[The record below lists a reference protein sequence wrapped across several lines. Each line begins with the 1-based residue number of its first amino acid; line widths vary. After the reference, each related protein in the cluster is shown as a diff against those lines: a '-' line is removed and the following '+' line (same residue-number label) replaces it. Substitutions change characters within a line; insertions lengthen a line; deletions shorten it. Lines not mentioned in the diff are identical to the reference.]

1 VSASALPSMG
11 ECRHRR
17 RVWLAVVGWSFT
29 LFSSVRVLAYL
40 PTILAIHESGDA
52 TQHSLW
58 TWGTWLGANLSMAC
72 WLYEN
77 NGQRANRA
85 VTVNLGNALMC
96 GATLLVI
103 LWYRN

>member
-1 VSASALPSMG
+1 MSASVLASMAG
-11 ECRHRR
+11 CRSRR

-40 PTILAIHESGDA
+40 PTILAIQETGNA

-77 NGQRANRA
+77 NGQRVDRA
-85 VTVNLGNALMC
+85 VAVNLGNALMC
-96 GATLLVI
+96 AVTLLVI
-103 LWYRN
+103 LWYRC